1 LAPEEYSQ
9 GYFDQ
14 SVDIYKAPAVAQW
27 ILESAG
33 REGHILLE
41 ELEPIHKQCKSV
53 TPAERPTAEN
63 LLSEYQRVFSMTR
76 REYADGSKVIT
87 SL

>member
-1 LAPEEYSQ
+1 MFISCLPIFLLEYSYLTIKK

-41 ELEPIHKQCKSV
+41 ELEPIHKQCKV
-53 TPAERPTAEN
+53 RNQKEC
-63 LLSEYQRVFSMTR
+63 LY
-76 REYADGSKVIT
+76 
-87 SL
+87 

>member
-1 LAPEEYSQ
+1 MNLFNIIK

-33 REGHILLE
+33 REGQILLQQ
-41 ELEPIHKQCKSV
+41 LEPIHKQCKVLFHSIRTSTSKFV
-53 TPAERPTAEN
+53 EN
-63 LLSEYQRVFSMTR
+63 YFSIFKN
-76 REYADGSKVIT
+76 EQN
-87 SL
+87 